1 MKGPS
6 WLARAREQS
15 KAHDLRPVLLS
26 NFTLGL
32 RAKSHFPAIRCVRVT
47 YPLPAY
53 VGLSQ
58 GVGTRPMGLYRTTQI
73 IARTTTPT
81 ASPPHTSR
89 TRYCPP
95 LRLRSLLYDSLLC
108 FCVFPCS
115 SFSLKTSQNDPR
127 RRLVLS
133 PAQVRQGLAPVV
145 RTVLFP
151 VKDVWLIML
160 LYHFCRLSHSSYIL

>member
-1 MKGPS
+1 MSEDVTTSKPQIAMRCRIPTSCIHCACAGMCVVRFETIGS
-6 WLARAREQS
+6 NVRNHSEYIDARFAVGITS
-15 KAHDLRPVLLS
+15 FHS
-26 NFTLGL
+26 G
-32 RAKSHFPAIRCVRVT
+32 AKRRIPAESEPPEP
-47 YPLPAY
+47 YP
-53 VGLSQ
+53 GE
-58 GVGTRPMGLYRTTQI
+58 GLYRTTQI

-133 PAQVRQGLAPVV
+133 SPQVR
-145 RTVLFP
+145 
-151 VKDVWLIML
+151 
-160 LYHFCRLSHSSYIL
+160 